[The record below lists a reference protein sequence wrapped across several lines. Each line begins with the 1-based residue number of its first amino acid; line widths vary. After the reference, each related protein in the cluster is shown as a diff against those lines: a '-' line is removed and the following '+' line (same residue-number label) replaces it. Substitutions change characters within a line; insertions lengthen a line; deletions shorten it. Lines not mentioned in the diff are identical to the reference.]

1 MRQKIVAG
9 NWKMN
14 NDLHE
19 GLKLASEV
27 FNLVNEEISSDVM
40 VLLAPPAIHL
50 YGLKNLTNSNEKVQL
65 AAQNCSE
72 HPYGAYTGEI
82 SAAMVKSCGAKYV
95 ILGHSERRQLFG
107 ESNETLA
114 RKVDLAIANDLRPI
128 FCCGESS
135 GVRDKGEHTA
145 YVSNQIEESLF
156 HLDENDFSKVVI
168 AYEPIWAIG
177 TGVNATAE
185 QAQEMH
191 KAIRDFV
198 QQKYGKEIAENLS
211 ILYGGSCKSSNAPE
225 LFECPDVDGGLIG
238 GASLQSIEF
247 VNIVKSFPS

>member
-1 MRQKIVAG
+1 
-9 NWKMN
+9 MN

-27 FNLVNEEISSDVM
+27 INLVNEEVRNDVL

-50 YGLKNLTNSNEKVQL
+50 YGLKNLMNNNSRVQL

-72 HPYGAYTGEI
+72 HVSGAFTGEI
-82 SAAMVKSCGAKYV
+82 SATMIRSCGAKYV
-95 ILGHSERRQLFG
+95 ILGHSERRQYFA
-107 ESNETLA
+107 ESNEMLA
-114 RKVDLAIANDLRPI
+114 RKVDQALTNDLRPI

-135 GVRDKGEHTA
+135 GVRDKGEHIA

-156 HLDENDFSKVVI
+156 HLDEKSFGRTVI

-177 TGVNATAE
+177 TGVNATSG

-191 KAIRDFV
+191 KSIRQFV
-198 QQKYGKEIAENLS
+198 QQKYGKTIAGDLS
-211 ILYGGSCKSSNAPE
+211 ILYGGSCKASNASE
-225 LFECPDVDGGLIG
+225 LFACQDVDGGLIG

-247 VNIVKSFPS
+247 VNIAKSFPE